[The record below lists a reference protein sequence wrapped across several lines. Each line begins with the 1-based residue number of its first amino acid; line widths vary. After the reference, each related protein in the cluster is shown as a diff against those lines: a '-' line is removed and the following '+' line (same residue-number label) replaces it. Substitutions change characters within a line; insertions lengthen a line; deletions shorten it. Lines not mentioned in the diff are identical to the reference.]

1 MTNNSK
7 KSSQKM
13 QQILTNRNLQL
24 TFIGIVLF
32 IFFLGNNQLILW
44 DNAESAV
51 ALTAQQIVQ
60 TGNWTVLFLN
70 FEDGISIHI
79 LQVFETALMYKIFGI
94 NEFATRFPSV
104 LYVIFTF
111 VTVFYFVQKLY
122 SETVALMT
130 VVILATS
137 FFVPTLAKINLAES
151 GLLFYAT
158 VMFFAFLSNLRT
170 SDLKVTIAFWVATLL
185 STFQGG
191 FVAVFAIAGTWG
203 ILFFFKKNLRSQL
216 LKLQPWLFPIVLL
229 PIIAWVFMTK
239 TDGSTIRMTPF
250 YDTFLNPSTSVSF
263 GQQTIILILGFL
275 PWIGFLVVSLFRL
288 GKEFIKKEE
297 EAILYGSWLILGY
310 LIYEFVPSAMEI
322 PSAIIYPAVAV
333 LMANQFLD
341 FEAACQRFNNAPINE
356 HLTIR
361 VKKAKFQQ
369 ENLVK
374 TAQLLGIISVF
385 GITFGLAIIGYSQG
399 VGILRTSFVGI
410 LLWIS
415 GFAVA
420 IGLYGRNSQIA
431 FYGAISG
438 GLLFM
443 LFGWLLVVPVIEP
456 ARSVSQR
463 TTNIVEKLAVKNNV
477 LIVVSDEYALA
488 SLPFY
493 LNNKS
498 IEYSTALLDSNALKI
513 MYLEQ
518 PNTTFILDDYQY
530 KSLRETANA
539 EATKASKIIPVEG
552 IMKNFG
558 AGNYWIVK
566 RNDE

>member
-1 MTNNSK
+1 
-7 KSSQKM
+7 M

-32 IFFLGNNQLILW
+32 ILFLGNNQLVLW

-51 ALTAQQIVQ
+51 ALMAQQIVQ
-60 TGNWTVLFLN
+60 TGDWSVLFLN
-70 FEDGISIHI
+70 FGDGISIHI
-79 LQVFETALMYKIFGI
+79 LQVFETALMYKIFGM
-94 NEFATRFPSV
+94 NEFATRFSSV
-104 LYVIFTF
+104 LYVILTF
-111 VTVFYFVQKLY
+111 ATVFYFVRKLY
-122 SETVALMT
+122 SETAALLT
-130 VVILATS
+130 VVILGTS
-137 FFVPTLAKINLAES
+137 FFVPTLAKVNLAES

-158 VMFFAFLSNLRT
+158 VMFFTFLSNLRT

-191 FVAVFAIAGTWG
+191 FVAIFAIAGTWG
-203 ILFFFKKNLRSQL
+203 VLFFLKKNLRSQL
-216 LKLQPWLFPIVLL
+216 LQLKPWLFPIILL

-239 TDGSTIRMTPF
+239 TDVSTIKITPDF
-250 YDTFLNPSTSVSF
+250 YNTFLNPSTSVSF
-263 GQQTIILILGFL
+263 GQQTITLILGFL
-275 PWIGFLVVSLFRL
+275 PWIGFLVASLFRL
-288 GKEFIKKEE
+288 GKEFIKKDE
-297 EAILYGSWLILGY
+297 EAIFYGSWLVLGY

-333 LMANQFLD
+333 LMAKQFLD
-341 FEAACQRFNNAPINE
+341 FEAACAHFNNAPINE

-374 TAQLLGIISVF
+374 TAQLLGIIGGF
-385 GITFGLAIIGYSQG
+385 GITFVLAMVGYSQG

-410 LLWIS
+410 LLWIA
-415 GFAVA
+415 GVTVA
-420 IGLYGRNSQIA
+420 IGLYGRNSQIT

-456 ARSVSQR
+456 ARSVAQR
-463 TTNIVEKLAVKNNV
+463 SAGIMEKLEVEKVVIA
-477 LIVVSDEYALA
+477 VSDEYALA

-498 IEYSTALLDSNALKI
+498 VEYIIAPADSNSLKTL
-513 MYLEQ
+513 YLEA

-552 IMKNFG
+552 IMKGFG

-566 RNDE
+566 R

>member
-1 MTNNSK
+1 
-7 KSSQKM
+7 
-13 QQILTNRNLQL
+13 
-24 TFIGIVLF
+24 
-32 IFFLGNNQLILW
+32 
-44 DNAESAV
+44 
-51 ALTAQQIVQ
+51 
-60 TGNWTVLFLN
+60 
-70 FEDGISIHI
+70 
-79 LQVFETALMYKIFGI
+79 
-94 NEFATRFPSV
+94 
-104 LYVIFTF
+104 
-111 VTVFYFVQKLY
+111 
-122 SETVALMT
+122 
-130 VVILATS
+130 
-137 FFVPTLAKINLAES
+137 
-151 GLLFYAT
+151 
-158 VMFFAFLSNLRT
+158 
-170 SDLKVTIAFWVATLL
+170 
-185 STFQGG
+185 
-191 FVAVFAIAGTWG
+191 
-203 ILFFFKKNLRSQL
+203 
-216 LKLQPWLFPIVLL
+216 
-229 PIIAWVFMTK
+229 
-239 TDGSTIRMTPF
+239 
-250 YDTFLNPSTSVSF
+250 
-263 GQQTIILILGFL
+263 
-275 PWIGFLVVSLFRL
+275 
-288 GKEFIKKEE
+288 
-297 EAILYGSWLILGY
+297 
-310 LIYEFVPSAMEI
+310 MEI

>member
-32 IFFLGNNQLILW
+32 IFFLGNNQLVLW